1 MKKVLAFSIVVAFV
15 VVGCM
20 SEEQKA
26 EEQAKN
32 EEMVD
37 AKVDE
42 IMEKVDE
49 SSPVK
54 EVEADSASEEMPD
67 SASVD

>member
-1 MKKVLAFSIVVAFV
+1 M
-15 VVGCM
+15 VGCM

-42 IMEKVDE
+42 IMEKLDE